1 MKPNQILIAILAGAA
16 LMTACKKDD
25 VPPSEKDAVVQI
37 SVRDQKGTPING
49 TPVLIY
55 DEEGYAKFQKEHN
68 TPPLDV
74 AITRADGNVEYRFA
88 YDKWLTSGKR
98 TVTFVVYKEQDEKN
112 YDIWAETRTLMPSK
126 SERVEI
132 RIELGEKEEPKPGTD
147 PKPEPGAGEE
157 RQLEM
162 YDTDNGR
169 TLLDGTL
176 FLDTKHYFDGGDIH
190 MIADAGEVADLKA
203 LGEPVFTEI
212 EDLVAATP
220 GHGYF
225 ICRNMTFKTFPS
237 GAHALAIGAE
247 YTKVYVAGWLQQGDK
262 KVGVRLHYQTAQAGT
277 GTLPERGHTYEMS
290 LKGEHTLDVELPEAP
305 ELYEFVAHDKTQLE
319 LAGTRNRI
327 TVRVTDTDI
336 AEGREYLFHVRS
348 GVLYTDLKVK
358 IVA

>member
-1 MKPNQILIAILAGAA
+1 MKPNQILIALLACAAIL
-16 LMTACKKDD
+16 TACKKDD

-55 DEEGYAKFQKEHN
+55 DEEGYAKFQKEHD

-74 AITRADGNVEYRFA
+74 AVTRADGNVEYRFS

-112 YDIWAETRTLMPSK
+112 YDIWAETRTLMPSMN
-126 SERVEI
+126 ERVEI
-132 RIELGEKEEPKPGTD
+132 RIELGEKEEPQPGTD
-147 PKPEPGAGEE
+147 PKPETGAGEE
-157 RQLEM
+157 QELEM
-162 YDTDNGR
+162 FDAANGR
-169 TLLDGTL
+169 TLLDQGV
-176 FLDTKHYFDGGDIH
+176 FLDAEHHFDGAASH
-190 MIADAGEVADLKA
+190 MITDAGEVADLKA
-203 LGEPVFTEI
+203 LGEPAFTEI
-212 EDLVAATP
+212 ADLVAAQP

-225 ICRNMTFKTFPS
+225 FCRNTTLMAFPS

-247 YTKVYVAGWLQQGDK
+247 YVKVHVAGWLQQDGK
-262 KVGVRLHYQTAQAGT
+262 QVGVRLHYQTAQAGT

-290 LKGEHTLDVELPEAP
+290 LKGEHTLVVELPEAP
-305 ELYEFVAHDKTQLE
+305 ELYEFVAHDKAQLE
-319 LAGTRNRI
+319 LKGARNRI
-327 TVRVTDTDI
+327 TVRVTDTAI

-348 GVLYTDLKVK
+348 GALYTDLKVK

>member
-1 MKPNQILIAILAGAA
+1 MKPNQILIALLAGAA

-74 AITRADGNVEYRFA
+74 AVTRADGNVEYRFA

-162 YDTDNGR
+162 YDADNGR

-176 FLDTKHYFDGGDIH
+176 FLDTKHYFDGGDTH

-247 YTKVYVAGWLQQGDK
+247 YTKVYVAG
-262 KVGVRLHYQTAQAGT
+262 
-277 GTLPERGHTYEMS
+277 
-290 LKGEHTLDVELPEAP
+290 
-305 ELYEFVAHDKTQLE
+305 
-319 LAGTRNRI
+319 
-327 TVRVTDTDI
+327 
-336 AEGREYLFHVRS
+336 
-348 GVLYTDLKVK
+348 
-358 IVA
+358 